1 MAVPRAPELAEVEAA
16 VGAGLAGRGG
26 LVLVIGE
33 AGIGKTWLAIEMGI
47 RAGAAGTRV
56 AWSACWDGDGVP
68 PHWPWVQLLRELGC
82 TALAASLLAGTD
94 GGTGAGTE
102 PAAER
107 FRIVDETATALGSV
121 APVLLVVEDLHWVD
135 PASLHLMTRLVPR
148 LTGHPVVVLATVR
161 EEPDQSPALA
171 GLRASARIRLGGLPL
186 AELAAILPD
195 GVGEDDLLA
204 VHRRTGGHPLFAGEL
219 CRLAR
224 ARAVRVADVE
234 VPNSVRA
241 VLERRLAAVG
251 EQAGAVL
258 AAAAVLGER
267 FRLDHLAAV
276 LAPGSLPR
284 GLAVATEAGLVRRV
298 DPVRYAFAHALV
310 REVAYD
316 ALAATDQATR
326 HGRVGDALARSAER
340 GVPVDASEL
349 AAHYRLAA
357 SAGWSREAVRHGLRA
372 AEAAR
377 RACGYEDAV
386 HWYRVVLELLGS
398 WPAAAGSDA
407 EPGAVLVELAEAE
420 LAAGDTAG
428 ARAHALAASEHA
440 RRDARPDLLAAAALA
455 ATGGRDGFEVP
466 GADVASLALLEEA
479 RAAQPPTSPAWVR
492 LTARLAVALTRDAP
506 RARRLALAESAV
518 GAARERHGP
527 ALLAVALAARCD
539 TTAGPEDVEPRLADA
554 AEIVTCS
561 AAAGDVRCELLGRR
575 LRLEALLECGDVT
588 AADAEV
594 RAFDGRLAV
603 VGQPLYAWYVPL
615 WRAARARAAG
625 GDREADALLDEAAAA
640 GERADSF
647 NAHMLVGVARWLAL
661 VAAGEGES
669 QLRVMTDGGFVGQY
683 RGTDMEVSMALCRAA
698 AGHLA
703 AARDALD
710 RLREPLR
717 SAPVDSEWLPM
728 LVQATETVRLLGGHP
743 LAAWLYAALLPH
755 RTRHAVDGIG
765 AYLHGSVE
773 RHLGTL
779 AAVLGHEQRAREH
792 FAAARTVNAQI
803 GAGRLV
809 ELTERDERAALGA
822 ARPDTAS
829 LRREGPGWSVVYAG
843 RTATVR
849 DSKGMG
855 DLAVLLARPGTPV
868 PAVELAGVV
877 GGADLGDVIDGRAR
891 AAYQAR
897 LAELDE
903 ELAAADGAGDA
914 ARSTRAAAERS
925 ALLAQLAQAYGLG
938 GRARRTG
945 DPAERARTA
954 VTWRIRSALR
964 GIEAAHPELGRHL
977 RHSVRT
983 GTACSYDPEAPL
995 RWEVRTS

>member
-1 MAVPRAPELAEVEAA
+1 MAAPRAQELAEVQAA

-33 AGIGKTWLAIEMGI
+33 AGIGKTWLATEVGL
-47 RAGAAGTRV
+47 RVGAGGTTV

-68 PHWPWVQLLRELGC
+68 AHWPWVQLLRELGC
-82 TALAASLLAGTD
+82 NALAGSLLS
-94 GGTGAGTE
+94 GTGAGTE

-107 FRIVDETATALGSV
+107 FRIVDETAIALESV
-121 APVLLVVEDLHWVD
+121 APVLLVVEDLQWAD

-161 EEPDQSPALA
+161 EEPDQPPAIA
-171 GLRASARIRLGGLPL
+171 GLRASARMRLGGLPL

-195 GVGEDDLLA
+195 GVDEDDLLA

-224 ARAVRVADVE
+224 IRGVRVADVE
-234 VPNSVRA
+234 VPNSARA
-241 VLERRLAAVG
+241 VLERRLAGIG
-251 EQAGAVL
+251 EEAGAVL
-258 AAAAVLGER
+258 AAAAMLGER
-267 FRLDHLAAV
+267 FRLDHLEAVVAAGTV
-276 LAPGSLPR
+276 AR
-284 GLAVATEAGLVRRV
+284 GLAVATEAGLVRRI

-310 REVAYD
+310 REVADD
-316 ALAATDQATR
+316 ALAASDRPVR

-357 SAGWSREAVRHGLRA
+357 PAGWSREAVRHGLLA
-372 AEAAR
+372 AAAAR
-377 RACGYEDAV
+377 RACGYEDAAR
-386 HWYRVVLELLGS
+386 WYRVVLELLRSAPG
-398 WPAAAGSDA
+398 AA

-420 LAAGDTAG
+420 LAAGDAAA
-428 ARAHALAASEHA
+428 ARADALGASEHA

-455 ATGGRDGFEVP
+455 ATGGRDGFEIP
-466 GADVASLALLEEA
+466 GADVALLALLEEA
-479 RAAQPPTSPAWVR
+479 RAAQQPTSPAWVR

-506 RARRLALAESAV
+506 RPRRVALAESAV
-518 GAARERHGP
+518 AAARRLHDP
-527 ALLAVALAARCD
+527 SLLAVALAARCD
-539 TTAGPEDVEPRLADA
+539 TMAGPADLERRLADA
-554 AEIVTCS
+554 GEIVTCS
-561 AAAGDVRCELLGRR
+561 ATTGDVRCELLGRR
-575 LRLEALLECGDVT
+575 LRLEALLECGDVA
-588 AADAEV
+588 AADAEI
-594 RAFDGRLAV
+594 RAFDGRLAIV
-603 VGQPLYAWYVPL
+603 AQPLYAWYVPL

-625 GDREADALLDEAAAA
+625 RDHEADTLLDEAAAA

-669 QLRVMTDGGFVGQY
+669 QLRVITDGGFVGRY
-683 RGTDMEVSMALCRAA
+683 RGTDMEVSMALCSAA
-698 AGHLA
+698 AGHLD

-717 SAPVDSEWLPM
+717 TAPVDSEWLPM

-743 LAAWLYAALLPH
+743 LGAWLYAALLPH
-755 RTRHAVDGIG
+755 RGHHAVDGIG

-779 AAVLGHEQRAREH
+779 AAVVGHDQQAREH
-792 FAAARTVNAQI
+792 FAAARAVNAQI
-803 GAGRLV
+803 GAERLV
-809 ELTERDERAALGA
+809 ELTERDEHAALGA
-822 ARPDTAS
+822 VRLDRAS
-829 LRREGPGWSVVYAG
+829 FRREGPVWSVVYAG
-843 RTATVR
+843 RTAAVR

-868 PAVELAGVV
+868 PAVELAGAV

-891 AAYQAR
+891 AAYQVR

-903 ELAAADGAGDA
+903 ELASADGAGDA
-914 ARSTRAAAERS
+914 ARSARAAAERS
-925 ALLAQLAQAYGLG
+925 ALVIQLAQAYGLG
-938 GRARRTG
+938 GRARRAG
-945 DPAERARTA
+945 DTAERARTA

-964 GIEAAHPELGRHL
+964 VIEAAHPELGRHL
-977 RHSVRT
+977 HHSVRT
-983 GTACSYDPEAPL
+983 GTACSYEPEAPL